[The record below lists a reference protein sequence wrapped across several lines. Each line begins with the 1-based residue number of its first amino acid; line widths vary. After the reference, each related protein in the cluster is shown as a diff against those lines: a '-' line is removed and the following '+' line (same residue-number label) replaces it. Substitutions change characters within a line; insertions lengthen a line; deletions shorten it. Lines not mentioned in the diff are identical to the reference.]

1 MTPGSPDDD
10 GAPAVRRRVLVLL
23 NPHAGRRRS
32 LARAQA
38 RLRTHPGLALDL
50 VVPDPADHAAQLA
63 AARTALADGVDAV
76 VVRGGDGMV
85 AAGVGLVGDHAEA
98 TGRRVPLG
106 IVPAGSGNDLARAAG
121 LHRRDPGAALEAV
134 LRALEDPAAP
144 VRRIDALRLTVTQ
157 AGAVV
162 ERQWAA
168 NSVNIGFDARVNA
181 RANALG
187 AVPGPLRYLAALGL
201 EARAFAAV
209 EMGLGL
215 DDGPVRRERV
225 ALVSVQNGPTIGGG
239 IPLAPGARLDDGRA
253 EATVVGPLPTA
264 GLALL
269 FPLVYVRAHRLL
281 RPLRTERARRVRVAV
296 PDGVPVY
303 ADGDEVLPASHGGA
317 AVEVEAVPGA
327 VALLG

>member
-32 LARAQA
+32 LTRAQA

-63 AARTALADGVDAV
+63 AGRTALADGVDAV

-85 AAGVGLVGDHAEA
+85 AARVGLVCDHAEA

-106 IVPAGSGNDLARAAG
+106 IVPAGTGNDLARAAG

-144 VRRIDALRLTVTQ
+144 VRRIDALRLTVTR

-162 ERQWAA
+162 ERRWAA

-209 EMGLGL
+209 EMGLG
-215 DDGPVRRERV
+215 
-225 ALVSVQNGPTIGGG
+225 
-239 IPLAPGARLDDGRA
+239 
-253 EATVVGPLPTA
+253 PLPTA

-281 RPLRTERARRVRVAV
+281 RPLCTERARRVRVAV